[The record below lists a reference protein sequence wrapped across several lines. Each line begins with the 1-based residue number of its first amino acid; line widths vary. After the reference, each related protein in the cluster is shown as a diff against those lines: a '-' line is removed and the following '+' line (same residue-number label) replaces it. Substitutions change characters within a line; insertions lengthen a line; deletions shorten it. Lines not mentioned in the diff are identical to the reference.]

1 MPFVSFEN
9 SRVENA
15 LAKVASSIG
24 DRYPGGEG
32 GAGILSICPEILLS
46 VLVVHATSREKRNGI
61 YISSSSPRGAAA
73 ISHLSAVENSPRLPD
88 LQPVTRITGN
98 TTVYKHG
105 YVSFMSFA

>member
-24 DRYPGGEG
+24 DRYRGEED
-32 GAGILSICPEILLS
+32 AGIFLFTQKFSS
-46 VLVVHATSREKRNGI
+46 VPVVHATSREKKSGI
-61 YISSSSPRGAAA
+61 YLLLGSSTPGAAA
-73 ISHLSAVENSPRLPD
+73 ISHLSAVENSPRPD